1 MTKIWHIK
9 IRRLL
14 QSSRGK
20 LVFILSL
27 LLIAFILTYILHR
40 VKKPPNEW
48 HFACYANGYFN
59 NLPELP
65 LTIEKSNVE
74 LIFSIENNQAQL
86 IYQLQSSI
94 NGIESAQFIG
104 KVEQLDVCSLTYHL
118 VLTLQATHWQDSS
131 LLRPYLENE
140 FSVPAGQLLKD
151 ATVFQQVKV
160 SYLDKALTKA
170 RLDFISSNNV
180 WACQIN

>member
-1 MTKIWHIK
+1 MTQIWHIK
-9 IRRLL
+9 TRRFI
-14 QSSRGK
+14 QSSKGK
-20 LVFILSL
+20 FVFILSL
-27 LLIAFILTYILHR
+27 LLIAFTLTYILHR

-48 HFACYANGYFN
+48 HFACYADGYFN
-59 NLPELP
+59 GLGELP
-65 LTIEKSNVE
+65 LTIEKSHVE
-74 LIFSIENNQAQL
+74 LIFSIENNQAKL
-86 IYQLQSSI
+86 MYQLQSPI

-104 KVEQLDVCSLTYHL
+104 KIEQLDVGSLTYHL
-118 VLTLQATHWQDSS
+118 MLTLQATHWQDNS

-151 ATVFQQVKV
+151 ASVFQQIKV